1 MVRRGLIYFALTI
14 VGCLIGV
21 WALAEAMQPVAGM

>member
-1 MVRRGLIYFALTI
+1 MVRRGLIYFALMF

-21 WALAEAMQPVAGM
+21 WALAMAMQPVVGM